1 MPSEARAVAFS
12 VVRRV
17 FADGAYADRAL
28 PAEADR
34 AGLDARDR
42 ALATRLA
49 YGTVQRKG
57 TLDHLLARLA
67 ERPVARLDPPVLA
80 AARLGLYQLL
90 YLDGVPDR
98 AAVAESVDLAKGAAG
113 RGAAGLVNA
122 VLRRAA
128 REGRDALLG
137 PLHDRD
143 PAGAALLHSVPLW
156 LAEQWWSE
164 LGPETARALLAAA
177 NEPAEHAL
185 RANTL
190 VSDRDAVAAAL
201 GVPSRTDPVV
211 PEALVLEGPFD
222 LRGSALWDEGAV
234 WPQSRAAMAVARVVA
249 PQTGERVL
257 DLCAAPGGKAT
268 HLAALSGDGAEIVA
282 VEQHPG
288 RADALR
294 ATCARLHA
302 RGVRVEVADAAVA
315 RADGPFERVLVDPPC
330 SGLGTLAAHPDLR
343 WRMTPAAI
351 GELAALQGRML
362 AAAAAVTAPGGTLV
376 YATCTISAREN
387 EAVIATLMRSNPH
400 FAVDD
405 LRADFPAWHHPQ
417 AAEYLLTMPSRDS
430 TAGFFVARLR
440 RRP

>member
-1 MPSEARAVAFS
+1 
-12 VVRRV
+12 V
-17 FADGAYADRAL
+17 FEQDAWADRAL
-28 PAEADR
+28 HGEAR
-34 AGLDARDR
+34 RLRLDTRER
-42 ALATRLA
+42 ALATQLA
-49 YGTVQRKG
+49 FGTVQRAA
-57 TLDHLLARLA
+57 TLDHVIERLTGGRELEPA
-67 ERPVARLDPPVLA
+67 VRA
-80 AARLGLYQLL
+80 ALRLGVFQLA
-90 YLDGVPDR
+90 YLDRVPAH
-98 AAVAESVDLAKGAAG
+98 AAVGESVELAKADAP
-113 RGAAGLVNA
+113 RGAGLVNA

-387 EAVIATLMRSNPH
+387 EAVIAKLMRSNPH